1 MRGETRGP
9 DNSLFCHKRALSS
22 PCGWDEPTGKDDKR
36 SLQMHCVLSQH
47 TMDKSEKMQCN
58 PTPQA
63 RPKSKSYLV

>member
-36 SLQMHCVLSQH
+36 SLQMHCVLSQR
-47 TMDKSEKMQCN
+47 TMDK
-58 PTPQA
+58 
-63 RPKSKSYLV
+63 